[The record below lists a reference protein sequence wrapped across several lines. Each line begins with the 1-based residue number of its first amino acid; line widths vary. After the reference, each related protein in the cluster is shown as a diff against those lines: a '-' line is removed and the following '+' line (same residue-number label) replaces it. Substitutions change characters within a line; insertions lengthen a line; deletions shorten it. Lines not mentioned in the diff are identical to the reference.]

1 MPALGHRIKKILARI
16 GKVCRFDAEERD
28 AVRQALSCRGW
39 TDERKLAILYRMA
52 IETEVLE
59 GDILEIGSAWGRSTV
74 LFGLASK
81 KNIWSIDPHT
91 GGVAF
96 IKRGEKQNSYDE
108 FMSNI
113 KRFGL
118 TNRVRTLPYT
128 TEKVGRDNLL
138 PDTTRFSL
146 VFIDG
151 LHTAEGVAA
160 DFDLSYT
167 RLVHTGILLFDD
179 YFEPSVPDY
188 TLKIDGMCKETGIA
202 LIRDDTSKLV
212 WFFKTEI

>member
-1 MPALGHRIKKILARI
+1 MPVLSHRLKTVFGRVRKGYRS
-16 GKVCRFDAEERD
+16 DAEEQS
-28 AVRQALSCRGW
+28 VIRQALSCRGW
-39 TDERKLAILYRMA
+39 TDERKLATLFRMA
-52 IETEVLE
+52 HDTEGLE

-74 LFGLASK
+74 LFGMASK

-128 TEKVGRDNLL
+128 TGKVWKENLL
-138 PDTTRFSL
+138 PDDITFSL

-151 LHTAEGVAA
+151 LHTAEGVAV
-160 DFDLSYT
+160 DFDLSYP
-167 RLVHTGILLFDD
+167 RLVHRGVVLFDD

-188 TLKIDGMCKETGIA
+188 TSKIDGLCKKIGIK
-202 LIRDDTSKLV
+202 LNKDDTSKLV